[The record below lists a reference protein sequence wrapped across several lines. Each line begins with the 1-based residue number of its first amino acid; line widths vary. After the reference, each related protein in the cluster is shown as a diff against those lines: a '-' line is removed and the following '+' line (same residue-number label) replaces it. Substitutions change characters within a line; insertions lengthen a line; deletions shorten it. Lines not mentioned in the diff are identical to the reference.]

1 MTISKQDLKA
11 NIITEEVSII
21 TMHLHNPRSSAG
33 VASEIFKFF
42 FRKNFK
48 FFYPM
53 LPLRNVSQI
62 IYINVRHRWPNAGQF
77 GWHFLGAT
85 KVKILKFFQKYKN
98 KYNHFF
104 EKLEIFLHNEV
115 HCPILSIKHPP
126 AALWT
131 FYKQNWSW
139 EPLER

>member
-33 VASEIFKFF
+33 IASEIFNFF

-77 GWHFLGAT
+77 G
-85 KVKILKFFQKYKN
+85 
-98 KYNHFF
+98 
-104 EKLEIFLHNEV
+104 
-115 HCPILSIKHPP
+115 
-126 AALWT
+126 
-131 FYKQNWSW
+131 
-139 EPLER
+139 